1 MCLNAYKYAWMMRL
15 SFGIWDFSMFM
26 GFDQMSKRY
35 KLYNPNEGNMM
46 ISRYDKF
53 DEEGAWDWKIDDGE
67 KYYFLSVLDKG
78 KERYEDHQEQTTPP
92 QSPMVSSLPWSFFLF
107 SFSNGSSSSGNPSS
121 LPKRMGS
128 LDELYE
134 VTTPIDDDVTLYIH
148 LATCDPIVFE
158 EVIKVAK

>member
-15 SFGIWDFSMFM
+15 SFGIWDFGMFM

-35 KLYNPNEGNMM
+35 KFYNPIEGNMM

-53 DEEGAWDWKIDDGE
+53 DEDGAWDWKIDDGE
-67 KYYFLSVLDKG
+67 KYYFLPVLDKG

-92 QSPMVSSLPWSFFLF
+92 SHQWCLLYLDLFFF
-107 SFSNGSSSSGNPSS
+107 FFSNESSSSGNPSS

-134 VTTPIDDDVTLYIH
+134 VTTPIDDDVALYIH